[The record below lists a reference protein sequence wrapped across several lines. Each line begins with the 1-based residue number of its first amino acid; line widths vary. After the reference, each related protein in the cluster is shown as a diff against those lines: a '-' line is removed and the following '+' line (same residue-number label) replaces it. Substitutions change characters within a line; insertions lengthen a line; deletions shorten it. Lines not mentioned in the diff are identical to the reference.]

1 MWTNSSRR
9 VDSHLKSKLYTLKAL
24 QKQIQ
29 KDHKSGLKVVFT
41 NGCFDI
47 LHVGHVR
54 YLRKAADLGQRL
66 VIALNTDASVQRLKG
81 PERPLNPQAERAEV
95 LAGLACVSYL
105 VFFGEDTPAKTIHAL
120 KPDVLVKGG
129 DWKKKQIVGWDFV
142 ESYGGKVR
150 TIPYVAGRST
160 TGLLNKIKSL

>member
-1 MWTNSSRR
+1 MKGQY
-9 VDSHLKSKLYTLKAL
+9 LKSKLCTLKAL
-24 QKQIQ
+24 QKQIRKDQ
-29 KDHKSGLKVVFT
+29 KAGLKIVFT

-54 YLRKAADLGQRL
+54 YLAKAADLGDRL
-66 VIALNTDASVQRLKG
+66 VIALNTDASVRRLKG
-81 PERPLNPQAERAEV
+81 PERPLNSQDERAEV
-95 LAGLACVSYL
+95 LAALGCVSYL
-105 VFFGEDTPAKTIHAL
+105 VFFGDDTPSKAIQAL

-150 TIPYVAGRST
+150 TISYVTGRST

>member
-1 MWTNSSRR
+1 M
-9 VDSHLKSKLYTLKAL
+9 L
-24 QKQIQ
+24 QKQIRKDQ
-29 KDHKSGLKVVFT
+29 KAGLKIVFT

-54 YLRKAADLGQRL
+54 YLDKAAELGDRL
-66 VIALNTDASVQRLKG
+66 VIALNTDASVRRLKG
-81 PERPLNPQAERAEV
+81 PERPLNSQEERAEV
-95 LAGLACVSYL
+95 LGGLGCVSYL
-105 VFFGEDTPAKTIHAL
+105 VFFGDDTPSKTIHAL
-120 KPDVLVKGG
+120 RPDVLVKGG

>member
-1 MWTNSSRR
+1 M
-9 VDSHLKSKLYTLKAL
+9 KSKLFTLKAL
-24 QKQIQ
+24 QKQIRKDQ
-29 KDHKSGLKVVFT
+29 KAGLKIVFT

-54 YLRKAADLGQRL
+54 YLGKAAHLGDRL
-66 VIALNTDASVQRLKG
+66 VIALNTDASVRRLKG
-81 PERPLNPQAERAEV
+81 PERPLNPQDERAEV
-95 LAGLACVSYL
+95 LGGLGCVSYL
-105 VFFGEDTPAKTIHAL
+105 VFFSDDTPSKTIHSL
-120 KPDVLVKGG
+120 RPDVLVKGG

>member
-1 MWTNSSRR
+1 LR
-9 VDSHLKSKLYTLKAL
+9 SKLFTLKAL
-24 QKQIQ
+24 QKQVR
-29 KDHKSGLKVVFT
+29 KDQRSGLKVVFT

-54 YLRKAADLGQRL
+54 YLRKAAGLGDRL
-66 VIALNTDASVQRLKG
+66 VIALNTDVSVSRLKG

-95 LAGLACVSYL
+95 LESLACVSYL
-105 VFFGEDTPAKTIHAL
+105 VFFGDDTPAKTIHAL
-120 KPDVLVKGG
+120 KPDLLVKGG

-160 TGLLNKIKSL
+160 TGLVNKIKSL

>member
-1 MWTNSSRR
+1 MNAWTRSSQR
-9 VDSHLKSKLYTLKAL
+9 VDLRSKLFTLKAL
-24 QKQIQ
+24 QKQVRKDQ
-29 KDHKSGLKVVFT
+29 KAGLRVVFT

-54 YLRKAADLGQRL
+54 YLRKAAGLGDRL
-66 VIALNTDASVQRLKG
+66 VIALNTDASVSRLKG

-95 LAGLACVSYL
+95 LESLACVSYL
-105 VFFGEDTPAKTIHAL
+105 VFFGDDTPAKTIHAL
-120 KPDVLVKGG
+120 KPDLLVKGG

-160 TGLLNKIKSL
+160 TGLVNKIKSL